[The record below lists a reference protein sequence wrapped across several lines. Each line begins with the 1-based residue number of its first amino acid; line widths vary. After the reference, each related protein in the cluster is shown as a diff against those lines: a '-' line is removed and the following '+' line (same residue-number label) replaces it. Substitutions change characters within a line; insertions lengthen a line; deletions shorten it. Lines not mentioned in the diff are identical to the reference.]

1 MAEDPKEKQTRWLT
15 EGLSPV
21 DKALHLD
28 RTRVLFPGQ
37 LEWYHASLSLEDPY
51 FTGRIERDMLLMMS
65 YKGRRSDD
73 VVETLSHA
81 TDEESLDT
89 GLQPVREYIRE
100 RRKRRR
106 TEPE

>member
-37 LEWYHASLSLEDPY
+37 LEWYHASLW
-51 FTGRIERDMLLMMS
+51 IERDMLLMMS